1 MLETIQGLMHC
12 GFGICHGGG
21 GGGLKSYAVN
31 SLEYF
36 RLQGNFH
43 IEKKKNWQL

>member
-12 GFGICHGGG
+12 GFGICH

-43 IEKKKNWQL
+43 IEKKEMENWQL